1 MKELEPLHSAEMK
14 TGGNN
19 FMIPQEAIQRIIMW
33 QRCVAKAESRASD
46 TCLLLFPAWLIE
58 AH

>member
-19 FMIPQEAIQRIIMW
+19 FMIPQEAIQRIIM
-33 QRCVAKAESRASD
+33 
-46 TCLLLFPAWLIE
+46 
-58 AH
+58 